1 MGSSKKVVGFG
12 ELLLRLGTT
21 QYQRFTQARSFEA
34 LDTGAEKSGR
44 RVPG

>member
-21 QYQRFTQARSFEA
+21 QYQRFTQARQFRGVLYRGGS
-34 LDTGAEKSGR
+34 
-44 RVPG
+44 